1 MALRQAVVMT
11 AASVLLIPVA
21 AAEAAAAA
29 NASNFAEPLVSLR
42 GASGVGSATSQSC
55 TASYAHDCRSQPTC
69 CEAGFTC
76 YEKDEYW
83 AACRDQ
89 TCTPGA
95 PMVDDTDARPWTC
108 RVLGGQPAPAPRPA
122 PSAPAPAPCEDE
134 NTNCAAW
141 AANDECTKN
150 PGYMKVK
157 CKLSC
162 GQC

>member
-55 TASYAHDCRSQPTC
+55 TASYSHDCRSQPTC

-76 YEKDEYW
+76 YEKDEWW

-95 PMVDDTDARPWTC
+95 PMVHDDSRPWTC
-108 RVLGGQPAPAPRPA
+108 RVLGGQPPRAQLHRHLLLPLARMRTRTAPRGPRTT
-122 PSAPAPAPCEDE
+122 SAR
-134 NTNCAAW
+134 
-141 AANDECTKN
+141 KI
-150 PGYMKVK
+150 
-157 CKLSC
+157 
-162 GQC
+162 